1 MRAAEYLQ
9 RDKRGR
15 RDERG
20 AAMTVALVWM
30 FPLVLVLMMMTVQAA
45 LWHNANENA
54 IAITQRAS
62 ANVARLHNTATA
74 TKAALLVDLQAHD
87 IENPTAT
94 ITNVNGIATVVVTGR
109 APGILIGTHVTIRAA
124 ASEPIEGWRTP

>member
-1 MRAAEYLQ
+1 MENR
-9 RDKRGR
+9 RSGR

-30 FPLVLVLMMMTVQAA
+30 FPLVLLLMLMTVQAA

-62 ANVARLHNTATA
+62 ANIARLHNTAAA
-74 TKAALLVDLQAHD
+74 TKAALLSDLQAHD
-87 IENPTAT
+87 IANPTAT
-94 ITNVNGIATVVVTGR
+94 ITNVNGIATVVVTGQ
-109 APGILIGTHVTIRAA
+109 APGILIGTHVTIRAS